1 MNRTNTLFAK
11 GLALFALLGLLPS
24 CVLQDARDV
33 STDKVYFTFNIGSA
47 LSHQGGLRARDSAA
61 PQINQDDLD
70 FEDRVER
77 LAVFVFDS
85 STSALAG
92 SVFTSATSFKLKIDK
107 PGTYD
112 FYFLANYDAAAVGS
126 SEKVEDFK
134 TPTQVENYMK
144 KPQLSGGKFFK
155 SIKKAGSYVPMARVY
170 KSQEVGE
177 GGTYMAP
184 KPFHPFV
191 GDVNKH
197 QLKPISSYGNDYQ
210 SKTTQETVNLVRACA
225 KLSFSLS
232 GNGVQD
238 IKSVKY
244 HNVAADY
251 TFMETPERDKKG
263 GEPDVYTAGTEQ
275 KLELPAYDPAKP
287 NGPIMVSAYVPE
299 RLFVNTNPSWTDH
312 TTNGINFITIT
323 MKSGKVYE
331 IPVITNDNFSGSYM
345 DFAIGTGANY
355 SVIRNHHY
363 MYNIKVPE
371 DNKELDVQFQVMPW
385 NLVESEMSY
394 ARPKYEFVIKQNG
407 QPLTDIYKEVVMHDD
422 KDYQPTSV
430 DIVFSISA
438 PKGALWIATITNG
451 RDFIL
456 EGDVVGMINE
466 GGIVT
471 GTSQE
476 YRMTIKPRAP
486 FDKQPRY
493 TEFYIMVEGKE
504 IYLGFDTST
513 GKVVNRYISDGSA
526 RKWQFKQEQTVL
538 NTGD

>member
-1 MNRTNTLFAK
+1 MNRTNTLFTK
-11 GLALFALLGLLPS
+11 WLALFALLGLLPS

-47 LSHQGGLRARDSAA
+47 LSHQGGLRAHDSDA

-112 FYFLANYDAAAVGS
+112 FYFIANYIDQPVGS
-126 SEKVEDFK
+126 PDRVEEFDTRTKVEAYLVK
-134 TPTQVENYMK
+134 E
-144 KPQLSGGKFFK
+144 QLKGDTFFSG
-155 SIKKAGSYVPMARVY
+155 IKGSGAAMPMARVY
-170 KSQEVGE
+170 KSQDVGE

-184 KPFHPFV
+184 KPFHPTV
-191 GDVNKH
+191 GDVNEH

-210 SKTTQETVNLVRACA
+210 PNKTQKTVNLVRACA
-225 KLSFSLS
+225 KLSFTLS

-238 IKSVKY
+238 IESVKY

-323 MKSGKVYE
+323 MKSGKEYE
-331 IPVITNDNFSGSYM
+331 IPVITNDNISDSYM

-371 DNKELDVQFQVMPW
+371 DNKQLDVQFKVMPW
-385 NLVESEMSY
+385 TLVESEMSY
-394 ARPKYEFVIKQNG
+394 ARPEYDLQILGADGRDYKQILDEVIMN
-407 QPLTDIYKEVVMHDD
+407 DVN
-422 KDYQPTSV
+422 YQPTSV
-430 DIVFSISA
+430 TIKFKITA
-438 PKGALWIATITNG
+438 PKGAIWTATITNG

-456 EGDVVGMINE
+456 DGEVKGLINE
-466 GGIVT
+466 GIVT
-471 GTSQE
+471 GVEEWHT
-476 YRMTIKPRAP
+476 MTLTPRYP
-486 FDKQPRY
+486 FEKEPRY
-493 TEFYIMVEGKE
+493 TQFYITVEGKE
-504 IYLGFDTST
+504 IYLGFDSS
-513 GKVVNRYISDGSA
+513 GNIINRFIGDGSA
-526 RKWQFKQEQTVL
+526 EKWRFKQERTILQGL
-538 NTGD
+538 GN

>member
-1 MNRTNTLFAK
+1 MNRTNTLFTK
-11 GLALFALLGLLPS
+11 GLALFALLSLLPS
-24 CVLQDARDV
+24 CVLQDAREV

-47 LSHQGGLRARDSAA
+47 LSHQGGLRAHDSTA

-134 TPTQVENYMK
+134 TREQVEEYMK

-155 SIKKAGSYVPMARVY
+155 SMVDAGSCVPMARVY
-170 KSQEVGE
+170 KSQVVPQ

-184 KPFHPFV
+184 KPFHPTV
-191 GDVNKH
+191 GDVINH

-251 TFMETPERDKKG
+251 TFMETPDRN
-263 GEPDVYTAGTEQ
+263 YNSGTVQ
-275 KLELPAYDPAKP
+275 ELVFTKDASNPA
-287 NGPIMVSAYVPE
+287 NPITTKVYVPE
-299 RLFVNTNPSWTDH
+299 RLFKSGTSWANH
-312 TTNGINFITIT
+312 TTNGINFIAIT
-323 MKSGKVYE
+323 MKSGKEYE

-345 DFAIGTGANY
+345 DFAVGTSANY

-363 MYNIKVPE
+363 IFNIKVPE

-394 ARPKYEFVIKQNG
+394 ARPSYELEITQGGQTFKKIKEEVI
-407 QPLTDIYKEVVMHDD
+407 LHDD
-422 KDYQPTSV
+422 ASYKPTSAK
-430 DIVFSISA
+430 IRFKIIA
-438 PKGALWIATITNG
+438 PKGALWTATITNG

-456 EGDVVGMINE
+456 SGDVAGLINE
-466 GGIVT
+466 GIVT
-471 GTSQE
+471 GEGEWHEMIIT
-476 YRMTIKPRAP
+476 PRYS
-486 FDKQPRY
+486 FDKEPRY
-493 TEFYIMVEGKE
+493 TQFYITVEGKE
-504 IYLGFDTST
+504 IYLGYDDK
-513 GKVVNRYISDGSA
+513 GVMINRFIGDGSA
-526 RKWQFKQEQTVL
+526 DKWQFKQERTILQGSG
-538 NTGD
+538 N

>member
-1 MNRTNTLFAK
+1 MNRTNTLFTK

-33 STDKVYFTFNIGSA
+33 SADKVYFTFNIGSA
-47 LSHQGGLRARDSAA
+47 LSHQGGLRAHDSTA

-112 FYFLANYDAAAVGS
+112 FYFLANYDAAAVAS
-126 SEKVEDFK
+126 TMKVEDF
-134 TPTQVENYMK
+134 TTRGQVEAYLK

-155 SIKKAGSYVPMARVY
+155 SMVDAGSYVPMARIY

-184 KPFHPFV
+184 KPFHPTV
-191 GDVNKH
+191 GDVINH

-210 SKTTQETVNLVRACA
+210 SKTPQETVNLVRACA

-251 TFMETPERDKKG
+251 TFMETPERDKKE
-263 GEPDVYTAGTEQ
+263 GESDVYTAGTEQ

-323 MKSGKVYE
+323 MKSGKEYE
-331 IPVITNDNFSGSYM
+331 IPVITNDKISGSYM

-363 MYNIKVPE
+363 RYNITVPA
-371 DNKELDVQFQVMPW
+371 DDKELVVNYQVMPW
-385 NLVESEMSY
+385 TLVESEMSY
-394 ARPKYEFVIKQNG
+394 ARPAYDFTLKVVKEIGGVVIEEKKYSELGEVIV
-407 QPLTDIYKEVVMHDD
+407 PPDCY
-422 KDYQPTSV
+422 V
-430 DIVFSISA
+430 DISFKITEPRGNMWVAS
-438 PKGALWIATITNG
+438 ITNG
-451 RDFIL
+451 LDFEL
-456 EGDVVGMINE
+456 RGDFKDLVAPAEIVGSNPDKVYNMQIW
-466 GGIVT
+466 
-471 GTSQE
+471 
-476 YRMTIKPRAP
+476 PRAEYY
-486 FDKQPRY
+486 KEAKY
-493 TEFYIMVEGKE
+493 TQFFITVEGRELDLSVKPGNLGK
-504 IYLGFDTST
+504 YLGEGST
-513 GKVVNRYISDGSA
+513 KRWNI
-526 RKWQFKQEQTVL
+526 KQVMQ
-538 NTGD
+538 